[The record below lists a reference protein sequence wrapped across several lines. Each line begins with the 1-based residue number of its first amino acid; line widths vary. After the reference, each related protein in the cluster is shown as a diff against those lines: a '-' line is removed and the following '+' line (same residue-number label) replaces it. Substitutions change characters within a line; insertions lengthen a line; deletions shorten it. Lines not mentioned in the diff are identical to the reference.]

1 MQILRIF
8 SKPNASLVSI
18 YVDRKDKNEKLWT
31 SIERKRILIY
41 TRQIEAD
48 CHLSPDVHLTPLF
61 CYQLGK
67 IDVHCHSLE
76 CCAAID
82 TGPVLKTPSFRT
94 LPSQKECWL
103 SSNKFMSKKKS
114 IHRRET
120 KLEPGWVSSLP
131 KSPPS
136 DSFLS

>member
-1 MQILRIF
+1 MRIF
-8 SKPNASLVSI
+8 SKANASWVSI

-41 TRQIEAD
+41 TRRIEAD
-48 CHLSPDVHLTPLF
+48 CHLSPDVHLALLF
-61 CYQLGK
+61 CYQIGK
-67 IDVHCHSLE
+67 IDEHCHSLE
-76 CCAAID
+76 CCVAID
-82 TGPVLKTPSFRT
+82 TGPVLKLPSFHT
-94 LPSQKECWL
+94 LPSQKECWV
-103 SSNKFMSKKKS
+103 SSNKFMFEKKKKS

-120 KLEPGWVSSLP
+120 KLESGWVSSLP